1 LIINPI
7 LNNSNSNFFN
17 ISNNCIQTD
26 VVRLPTGE
34 NSVKINHLELDDK
47 LTIIRNNENDKEK
60 NEIEKIENHKKC
72 DNSYKLKFLD
82 FL

>member
-1 LIINPI
+1 MIINPI

-60 NEIEKIENHKKC
+60 NEIEKIENI
-72 DNSYKLKFLD
+72 
-82 FL
+82 